1 MQDRAITCKLF
12 RGNASS
18 PTITQGRRG
27 EVVPG
32 SEKAFGIE
40 SAPASSALP
49 NSEFAKIPP
58 SLW

>member
-1 MQDRAITCKLF
+1 M
-12 RGNASS
+12 
-18 PTITQGRRG
+18 
-27 EVVPG
+27 PG
-32 SEKAFGIE
+32 SQKVFGIE